1 MFVCPGYHAYF
12 PCNTLITITF
22 TWILCFKSKMRDK
35 IPLKT
40 SEECLTH
47 LPMHSN
53 YFPGNKAYNPT
64 SAIC

>member
-1 MFVCPGYHAYF
+1 
-12 PCNTLITITF
+12 
-22 TWILCFKSKMRDK
+22 MRDK